1 MESSAINMVAGVT
14 VLLMLLTGTMNV
26 MATAVIANILL
37 SPINRSLGMQKI
49 NFAVKVSILLVAT
62 FLCVSL
68 CPPLT
73 DDETALLWQQRTS
86 GSVFLPTSTRSAQI
100 NERENCEQPSRGRV
114 VRTHVMEATAY
125 TWTGN
130 RTATGT
136 WPSRGTVAV
145 DPNVI
150 PLGSELYV
158 EGYGPAVAADTGG
171 DIKGQRV
178 DLYMDSY
185 EEAIQFGR
193 REVQVE
199 VVREGDGY

>member
-1 MESSAINMVAGVT
+1 MQ
-14 VLLMLLTGTMNV
+14 
-26 MATAVIANILL
+26 IL
-37 SPINRSLGMQKI
+37 
-49 NFAVKVSILLVAT
+49 NFAAKAFILLVAT

-100 NERENCEQPSRGRV
+100 NKRDMCEQPSRGRA
-114 VRTHVMEATAY
+114 VRTHNMEATAY
-125 TWTGN
+125 TWTGS

-145 DPNVI
+145 DPRVI

-171 DIKGQRV
+171 AIKGQII

-193 REVQVE
+193 REVQIE
-199 VVREGDGY
+199 VVREGE

>member
-14 VLLMLLTGTMNV
+14 MLLILLTGTMNV

-49 NFAVKVSILLVAT
+49 NFAVKASILLVAT
-62 FLCVSL
+62 FLCVSP

-86 GSVFLPTSTRSAQI
+86 GSVFLPAGTRSAQLCG
-100 NERENCEQPSRGRV
+100 RDSYEQPSRGRA
-114 VRTHVMEATAY
+114 VRTHNMEATAY
-125 TWTGN
+125 TWTGS

-145 DPNVI
+145 DPRVI

-158 EGYGPAVAADTGG
+158 EGYGPTVAADTGG
-171 DIKGQRV
+171 DIKGQRI
-178 DLYMDSY
+178 DLYMESY

-193 REVQVE
+193 RQVLVE
-199 VVREGDGY
+199 VLKER

>member
-1 MESSAINMVAGVT
+1 MAGRLT
-14 VLLMLLTGTMNV
+14 VIILAL
-26 MATAVIANILL
+26 VIILH
-37 SPINRSLGMQKI
+37 SPASVLAPVIIPEVVQEYQEPEPPEPETI
-49 NFAVKVSILLVAT
+49 T
-62 FLCVSL
+62 F
-68 CPPLT
+68 
-73 DDETALLWQQRTS
+73 
-86 GSVFLPTSTRSAQI
+86 
-100 NERENCEQPSRGRV
+100 
-114 VRTHVMEATAY
+114 EATAY

-145 DPNVI
+145 DPRVI
-150 PLGSELYV
+150 PLGTELHI

-199 VVREGDGY
+199 VVGEGDGY

>member
-1 MESSAINMVAGVT
+1 MKSVGFALKASVLPVVA
-14 VLLMLLTGTMNV
+14 LLC
-26 MATAVIANILL
+26 I
-37 SPINRSLGMQKI
+37 SP
-49 NFAVKVSILLVAT
+49 
-62 FLCVSL
+62 
-68 CPPLT
+68 CPPLA

-86 GSVFLPTSTRSAQI
+86 SSVFLPTSTRSAET
-100 NERENCEQPSRGRV
+100 NNRETQVSGGKV
-114 VRTHVMEATAY
+114 ARTYTMEATAY
-125 TWTGN
+125 TRTGC
-130 RTATGT
+130 RTATGI

-150 PLGSELYV
+150 PLGSVLYV